1 MSLRI
6 KFTLVIQP
14 DGRAI
19 LMVPSVLSSEE
30 LEDIKKAWDEWRAKP
45 ANDAL
50 LMMPGEVVRIEQITL
65 EV

>member
-1 MSLRI
+1 MSLRL